1 MNAKKEASLGAVALS
16 LTSIAWAAGVPC
28 STTGA
33 AAIGTKGSTP
43 PAVNASDYTLSC
55 GTVSGKIGFSPGL
68 TEQSTGPVS
77 LTVKIKASNCMA
89 SPPPAGGPLVSI
101 SKVTMSGALALSY
114 ARCAGPAYR
123 TLTGG
128 LTTKEKTAH
137 GTAKVAVG
145 PGPAQ
150 VIWGSWSWVC
160 NSTGTVSVSLPAV
173 QAGAQLPAVQVSGPF
188 AGTDGGASSKVVL
201 NGGTFSSNKLSSPGG
216 VKSVNCQ
223 EMPGNSLF
231 LG

>member
-1 MNAKKEASLGAVALS
+1 
-16 LTSIAWAAGVPC
+16 
-28 STTGA
+28 
-33 AAIGTKGSTP
+33 
-43 PAVNASDYTLSC
+43 
-55 GTVSGKIGFSPGL
+55 
-68 TEQSTGPVS
+68 
-77 LTVKIKASNCMA
+77 MA

-201 NGGTFSSNKLSSPGG
+201 NRRHLLFQQAVVAGRRQERQLPRDARKQSFPWLTPAGPRRGSEPVRPRPKL
-216 VKSVNCQ
+216 
-223 EMPGNSLF
+223 
-231 LG
+231 